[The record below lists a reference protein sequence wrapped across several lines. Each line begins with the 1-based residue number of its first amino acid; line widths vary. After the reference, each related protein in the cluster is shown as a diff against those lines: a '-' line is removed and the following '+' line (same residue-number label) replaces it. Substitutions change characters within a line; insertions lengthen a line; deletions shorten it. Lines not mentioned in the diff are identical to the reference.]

1 MFFSKGE
8 PSNAASAKSEQPTA
22 EQLAKFGITVRD
34 FAYESTLP
42 PIAPVYFLPKQIQP
56 DPRVTRAEPSPLSLS
71 RQLSDAAQSGGVTRQ
86 RGFSDLRDYSPYYVD
101 IPESLSQP
109 CSQGSDEYVKT
120 PVVTPNGSLKWQ
132 DGDPTG
138 EIRPEQVLSSS
149 PPPPALVAIT
159 TTSTPPPPSPR
170 DGPTPPGSGSRYYL
184 RKRLGRKTTISS
196 PARVKQE
203 KRTCRKGHT

>member
-1 MFFSKGE
+1 MFFSKSE
-8 PSNAASAKSEQPTA
+8 PSNVASVKSEQPTP

-71 RQLSDAAQSGGVTRQ
+71 RQLSDAAQPSGGVTRQ

-101 IPESLSQP
+101 IPESP
-109 CSQGSDEYVKT
+109 CSQGIDEYVKT

-132 DGDPTG
+132 DGESTG
-138 EIRPEQVLSSS
+138 EIRPEQVVLSSS
-149 PPPPALVAIT
+149 SPPALVAIT
-159 TTSTPPPPSPR
+159 TASTPPPPPSPR
-170 DGPTPPGSGSRYYL
+170 ARPPSPGSGSRYYL
-184 RKRLGRKTTISS
+184 RKRLGRKTNSS

-203 KRTCRKGHT
+203 KRTCRKGRM

>member
-1 MFFSKGE
+1 MFFSKAE
-8 PSNAASAKSEQPTA
+8 PSNVASAKSEQPTP

-71 RQLSDAAQSGGVTRQ
+71 RQLSDAAQPSGGVTRQ
-86 RGFSDLRDYSPYYVD
+86 RGFSDLRDYSSYYVD

-109 CSQGSDEYVKT
+109 CSQGIDEYVKT

-132 DGDPTG
+132 DGESSG
-138 EIRPEQVLSSS
+138 EIRPSSS
-149 PPPPALVAIT
+149 PPALVAIT
-159 TTSTPPPPSPR
+159 TASTPPPRPPS
-170 DGPTPPGSGSRYYL
+170 PGSGSRYYL
-184 RKRLGRKTTISS
+184 RKRLGRKTNSS

-203 KRTCRKGHT
+203 KRTCRKGRM